1 VGDDRVHQEH
11 LVVGDA
17 FGNILAACDAAGG
30 AEGAAFEV
38 IERSDGYVRATDA
51 ARYFA
56 PLGDWGP
63 TARLVCER
71 AVGRTLDIGAGP
83 GRLALKLQA
92 RGDDVVA
99 LDVSPGAV
107 AVSRRRGVVNT
118 FNGTVLDLA
127 RTGPAPFDSFVMLGN
142 NLGLLGGADQA
153 PEFLAALASMARPG
167 ARIVGET
174 INPYITTDPDHLRYH
189 EANRRLGRMPGQLRL
204 RVRDGHVV
212 TLWWDYLLC
221 TPEELDAVLAPTR
234 WAQTDSYA
242 GPSTAEAAGPAW
254 PPGQWVAV
262 LTLGP

>member
-1 VGDDRVHQEH
+1 MSDDRVHEEH

-17 FGNILAACDAAGG
+17 FGNVLAACDAAGG
-30 AEGAAFEV
+30 APGAAFEV
-38 IERSDGYVRATDA
+38 IERSDGYLRAMDA

-56 PLGDWGP
+56 PSGAWAP
-63 TARLVCER
+63 TARLACDE

-83 GRLALKLQA
+83 GRLALELQG
-92 RGDDVVA
+92 RGQDVVA
-99 LDVSPGAV
+99 LDVSPGAA

-118 FNGTVLDLA
+118 FNGTVFDLA
-127 RTGPAPFDSFVMLGN
+127 RTNPAPFDSFAMLGN

-174 INPYITTDPDHLRYH
+174 LNPYSTTDPDHLRYH
-189 EANRRLGRMPGQLRL
+189 EANRRLGRLPGQLRL
-204 RVRDGHVV
+204 RVRDGQVV
-212 TLWWDYLLC
+212 TPWWDYLFC
-221 TPEELDAVLAPTR
+221 TPEELDAVVAPTR
-234 WAQTDSYA
+234 WALTDSYP

-262 LTLGP
+262 LTLGA

>member
-1 VGDDRVHQEH
+1 MLTWRTRSTTMGLTARRSTTSRATAATTATTANTQGFSCTGTTDSAGGLMSCRVKTGRIRTGRDRVQK
-11 LVVGDA
+11 
-17 FGNILAACDAAGG
+17 
-30 AEGAAFEV
+30 
-38 IERSDGYVRATDA
+38 YT
-51 ARYFA
+51 
-56 PLGDWGP
+56 
-63 TARLVCER
+63 
-71 AVGRTLDIGAGP
+71 
-83 GRLALKLQA
+83 
-92 RGDDVVA
+92 
-99 LDVSPGAV
+99 
-107 AVSRRRGVVNT
+107 
-118 FNGTVLDLA
+118 NGTVLDLA
-127 RTGPAPFDSFVMLGN
+127 RTDPATFDSFVMLGN

-174 INPYITTDPDHLRYH
+174 LNPYITTDPDHLRYH